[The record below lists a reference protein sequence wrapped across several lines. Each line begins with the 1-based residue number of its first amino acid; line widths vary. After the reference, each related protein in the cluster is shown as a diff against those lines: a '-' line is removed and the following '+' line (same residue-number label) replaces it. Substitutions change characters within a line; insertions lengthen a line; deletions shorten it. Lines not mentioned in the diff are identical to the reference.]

1 MKFQFV
7 NHASMIVNAKNISI
21 ISDPWLFGNVFNDG
35 WSLLCK
41 SPKINWKS
49 IDFIWISHEHPDHYH
64 VPSLLSIPDDEKLN
78 ITVLYQSTLDKKVI
92 TWLKSKK
99 FNVKELPL
107 LKNIEISPGVII
119 KTGSTPQD
127 DSWLL
132 IDDGKTRF
140 LNMNDCETKNKK
152 YGFIM
157 QNYAKHIGR
166 VDILASQF
174 TFASYLGNNMNYRKE
189 VAKTLLEKVNYQV
202 EVLKPKYFIPFASFA
217 YFSHPESF
225 MHNKGN
231 NTIFDINNSLV
242 KQNITKPI
250 LLYPGDKWE
259 LNNKVNNKENT
270 IKYKKLY
277 KNAFVAS
284 LEDNTK
290 IINLKSL
297 REKGNAY
304 KNRIFKKNFLLRFIR
319 LKPVSIW
326 VKDSGYS
333 IVFNLKDGLNLSKIK
348 KSECDLIASSD
359 LISTWFD
366 YDYGGA
372 TLYISGRMSY
382 NNYQNYRKIYKY
394 FFISNGN
401 NRGEKWPWFE
411 INRRLRVRLLMLY
424 RNQ

>member
-1 MKFQFV
+1 
-7 NHASMIVNAKNISI
+7 
-21 ISDPWLFGNVFNDG
+21 
-35 WSLLCK
+35 
-41 SPKINWKS
+41 
-49 IDFIWISHEHPDHYH
+49 
-64 VPSLLSIPDDEKLN
+64 
-78 ITVLYQSTLDKKVI
+78 
-92 TWLKSKK
+92 
-99 FNVKELPL
+99 
-107 LKNIEISPGVII
+107 
-119 KTGSTPQD
+119 
-127 DSWLL
+127 
-132 IDDGKTRF
+132 
-140 LNMNDCETKNKK
+140 
-152 YGFIM
+152 M

-174 TFASYLGNNMNYRKE
+174 TFASYLGNNMDYRQE

-225 MHNKGN
+225 MQNKGN

-259 LNNKVNNKENT
+259 LNNKINNKENS

-277 KNAFVAS
+277 KHAFAAS

-290 IINLKSL
+290 TINLKSL
-297 REKGNAY
+297 IEKGNSY
-304 KNRIFKKNFLLRFIR
+304 KNRILKKNFLLRFIR
-319 LKPVSIW
+319 LKAVSIW
-326 VKDSGYS
+326 VKDSRYS

-359 LISTWFD
+359 LIATWFD

-411 INRRLRVRLLMLY
+411 IKRRLRVRLLMLY

>member
-49 IDFIWISHEHPDHYH
+49 IDFIWISHEHPDHFH

-107 LKNIEISPGVII
+107 LKNIEISPGVIV

-132 IDDGKTRF
+132 IDDGKTSF

-174 TFASYLGNNMNYRKE
+174 TFASYLGNNMDYRKE

-225 MHNKGN
+225 MQNKGN

-259 LNNKVNNKENT
+259 LNNKINNKENS

-277 KNAFVAS
+277 KHAFVAS

-297 REKGNAY
+297 IEKGNSY
-304 KNRIFKKNFLLRFIR
+304 KNRILKKNFLLRFIR

-326 VKDSGYS
+326 VKDSRYS

-411 INRRLRVRLLMLY
+411 IKRRLRVRLLMLY